1 MAIGRMALGATRR
14 RASIQ
19 TNRFSIFFDFVL
31 VTLPAGDFVVRAIER
46 EVGLVVIEN
55 RRPPAFQIVA
65 VGALFFLAGVH
76 ELAAVNI
83 LMTSGTF

>member
-1 MAIGRMALGATRR
+1 MAIRSVTIGASRR

-19 TNRFSIFFDFVL
+19 ANRFSIFFDFVL
-31 VTLPAGDFVVRAIER
+31 VTLPTGDFVVRAIER

-65 VGALFFLAGVH
+65 GGALFFFPRAH

-83 LMTSGTF
+83 LMTPGAF